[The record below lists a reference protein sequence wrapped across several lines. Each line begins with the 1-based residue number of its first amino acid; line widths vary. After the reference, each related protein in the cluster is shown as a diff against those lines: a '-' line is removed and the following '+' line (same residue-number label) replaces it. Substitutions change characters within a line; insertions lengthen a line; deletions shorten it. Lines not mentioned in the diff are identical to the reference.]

1 MMQLAPDEYAQ
12 VKVITAGDEIA
23 LEDKLNIYLGEATD
37 QSLLDLKVNQIEY
50 HSRTGTTDFALMA
63 VLVMRTK
70 KQQ

>member
-1 MMQLAPDEYAQ
+1 MQLAQDETAQ

-23 LEDKLNIYLGEATD
+23 LEMKINEFLAETTN
-37 QSLLDLKVNQIEY
+37 QSLMDLKINQIEY

-70 KQQ
+70 K